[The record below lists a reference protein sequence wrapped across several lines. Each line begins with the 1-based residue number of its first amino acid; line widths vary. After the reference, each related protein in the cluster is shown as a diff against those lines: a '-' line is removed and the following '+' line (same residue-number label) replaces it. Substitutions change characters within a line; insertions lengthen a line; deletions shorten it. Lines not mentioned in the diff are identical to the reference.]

1 MLRQIYLYKL
11 FVKYYIKSC
20 LMIVYGPDTTK
31 YGLKLYWLYDVTII

>member
-20 LMIVYGPDTTK
+20 FDDSVWTGYNQIWIEAILVI
-31 YGLKLYWLYDVTII
+31 